1 MKSKKILTIII
12 LALLT
17 LTFTGCS
24 KTVENS
30 QHMTGRIFTNKY
42 MEDLDGITS
51 VDYEEYWLSEKI
63 LFFEMSGKDEGY
75 RGIIYIS
82 EEKAQELL
90 EDYDDWS
97 LDQTGLPKMNE
108 VDTKP
113 ISGSD
118 WYYSNDF
125 ASEYSTLLQIW
136 DLRFNGK
143 DAIIFDVHAF

>member
-1 MKSKKILTIII
+1 
-12 LALLT
+12 
-17 LTFTGCS
+17 
-24 KTVENS
+24 
-30 QHMTGRIFTNKY
+30 

-63 LFFEMSGKDEGY
+63 LFFEMSGKDMAY

-118 WYYSNDF
+118 WYYSYDF

-143 DAIIFDVHAF
+143 DAIIFDVHTF